1 MHCGIS
7 IDSAIFTFGVPENS
21 DAGLGYRIFRVSANS
36 QRVDKY
42 NPCSVEQLITVL
54 EQFGRDCDFNIALEY
69 AVPFADDN
77 INIGEKSDVY
87 NVGCRWKLCTRLVSR
102 DICGR
107 LVF

>member
-1 MHCGIS
+1 MGRKIQFMLSRAADHC
-7 IDSAIFTFGVPENS
+7 
-21 DAGLGYRIFRVSANS
+21 
-36 QRVDKY
+36 
-42 NPCSVEQLITVL
+42 L

-69 AVPFADDN
+69 PVPFADDI

-87 NVGCRWKLCTRLVSR
+87 NVGCRWKLCSRLVSR